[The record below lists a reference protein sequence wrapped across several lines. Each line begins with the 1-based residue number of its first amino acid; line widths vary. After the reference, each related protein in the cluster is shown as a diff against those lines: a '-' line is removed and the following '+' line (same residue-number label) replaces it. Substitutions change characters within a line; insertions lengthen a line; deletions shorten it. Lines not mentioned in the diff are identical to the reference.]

1 MKYIFTFFITLVFC
15 SYSANG
21 QVTVTSDVT
30 HTYKGY
36 MNVFNL
42 SSGAKGSANFDQPWG
57 VAALKTTITSAGTG
71 GFTNGAI
78 TLQPNFNG
86 YADNAGNDFWR
97 DNGGAGPGG
106 NKWMEAITYVEY
118 GANAYP
124 GGDLTFKG
132 DINTN
137 TLASGYTAVAFIKT
151 LDPANGHATIIHETV
166 ALGAAA
172 TSFTVIATGINT
184 AHIVQYGFTVEGI
197 NANPTDE
204 STLGS
209 VIITPD
215 TTVLGGG
222 GSSSG
227 PDTAEWDFED
237 AADGTDF
244 PGVGD
249 GIHATATV
257 QRVTTGGNPNGAL
270 RFGGANDVTSV
281 GKAYQVQYS
290 NGSFDYGSAASA
302 KLTFDMKIDES
313 LSAAAVF
320 NHFETKGGGTKTTSN
335 LEATGKGVGSTTLNS
350 STYTSFEVEATGLTG
365 GTGILRINFQISA
378 GAVVGGGG
386 ILLVD
391 NVKVELF
398 DSNGDTL
405 GFVDLDDL
413 DFVAYPNP
421 FTSHVEIQAAH
432 EVSQVRVYN
441 ITGQEILRDTP
452 NKARFTLDTTHL
464 SKGVY
469 LLSLESN
476 GKSTTAKMVK

>member
-1 MKYIFTFFITLVFC
+1 MKYIFTFLTVLAL
-15 SYSANG
+15 STYTTNA

-30 HTYKGY
+30 HTYNGY

-42 SSGAKGSANFDQPWG
+42 SSGAKGTANFNQSWG

-86 YADNAGNDFWR
+86 YADNAGSDFWR

-118 GANAYP
+118 GANTYP
-124 GGDLTFKG
+124 GGDLTFKA
-132 DINTN
+132 DINAN
-137 TLASGYTAVAFIKT
+137 TLGTGYTAIAFIKT
-151 LDPANGHATIIHETV
+151 LDPANGYATIIHETV
-166 ALGAAA
+166 ALGAAG
-172 TSFTVIATGINT
+172 TSFTVTATGINT

-209 VIITPD
+209 IIITPD

-237 AADGTDF
+237 AADATDF

-249 GIHATATV
+249 GTHTTATV
-257 QRVTTGGNPNGAL
+257 GHVATGGNPDGAL
-270 RFGGANDVTSV
+270 RFGGANDITTA
-281 GKAYQVQYS
+281 GKGYQVQYS
-290 NGSFDYGSAASA
+290 KGDFDYGNAASA
-302 KLTFDMKIDES
+302 KLTFDMKIDGT
-313 LSAAAVF
+313 LTAAAVH
-320 NHFETKGGGTKTTSN
+320 NHFETKGPGTKTTLDLQN
-335 LEATGKGVGSTTLNS
+335 GALNN

-365 GTGILRINFQISA
+365 GSGTLRINFEIAA
-378 GAVVGGGG
+378 GAVMNGGGM
-386 ILLVD
+386 LLVD

-398 DSNGDTL
+398 DSDGKTL
-405 GFVDLDDL
+405 GVTPVEVLDAI
-413 DFVAYPNP
+413 VYPNP
-421 FTSHVEIQAAH
+421 MGDQVTVEGTWSVESVRIHDLTGREVLRAA
-432 EVSQVRVYN
+432 
-441 ITGQEILRDTP
+441 P
-452 NKARFTLDTTHL
+452 NKAVFSLDTSTLDH
-464 SKGVY
+464 GVY
-469 LLSLESN
+469 LLSLSSDDN
-476 GKSTTAKMVK
+476 SITHKLVK